1 MDNIV
6 KTAEAL
12 SPATEPATEDAPPD
26 DIEPLADF
34 KMKRLYHLVQSV
46 PEAELRR
53 ACNRHYRK
61 YAKGLLF
68 AFARLK
74 KMKPLR
80 SNIWQLVISSFEEDG
95 KTCFAV
101 SGVKRSSDERYCFS
115 FSPWPQW
122 LALRVPPGL
131 EQRFSAADIVA
142 HCLYDMTFYGFTG
155 RKIGTRRR
163 ALNRLSKSDLKEIT
177 GSMDELVASTA
188 PSKKDRTQKPT
199 STEI

>member
-1 MDNIV
+1 MKNDTDTT
-6 KTAEAL
+6 KL
-12 SPATEPATEDAPPD
+12 SPPATEPAPDALRD
-26 DIEPLADF
+26 DIQPLADF

-61 YAKGLLF
+61 YAEGLLF

-74 KMKPLR
+74 KIKPLR

-115 FSPWPQW
+115 LSPWPQW
-122 LALRVPPGL
+122 LALKVPPSL
-131 EQRFSAADIVA
+131 EQRFSAADIVS
-142 HCLYDMTFYGFTG
+142 HCLYEMTFYGFTG
-155 RKIGTRRR
+155 RKIGARRR
-163 ALNRLSKSDLKEIT
+163 ALNRLSKSDLKGIT
-177 GSMDELVASTA
+177 GSMDELAASTA
-188 PSKKDRTQKPT
+188 QPKKDRTQKPT